1 MTALTTIPAEAATAL
16 AAYPRSQAV
25 AMKVVASTRTVCG
38 HSQPHH
44 SLPKMVV
51 VKMVRKVRKITAIR
65 MMKKSASHISVPK
78 NKSRSDGISNRK
90 ALSPCTRRKGRL
102 MRIKSRTAP
111 ENRLSLWNF
120 LPKPPQKAPGFRH
133 GDECGEFL

>member
-1 MTALTTIPAEAATAL
+1 
-16 AAYPRSQAV
+16 
-25 AMKVVASTRTVCG
+25 
-38 HSQPHH
+38 
-44 SLPKMVV
+44 MVV

-78 NKSRSDGISNRK
+78 IKSRSDGISNRK
-90 ALSPCTRRKGRL
+90 ALSPCIRRKGRL

-120 LPKPPQKAPGFRH
+120 LLIVIQHFILYFLNLFVPLLRIIMRDNDREEHDQ
-133 GDECGEFL
+133 GEPEQNICPCLLFHEIPLTL